1 MPHFGAVFPLLRP
14 VILRSLS
21 PSTSTTSAAHHHD
34 PDLGPP
40 FLHKERDA
48 ERRVERDELN
58 RHAAGECLLQKSICC
73 HRPGRQQD
81 PDLSIQEGEASLHG
95 RM

>member
-1 MPHFGAVFPLLRP
+1 MT
-14 VILRSLS
+14 S
-21 PSTSTTSAAHHHD
+21 PSEVSWHILGRIIPVLSIHARGHVPFPPPPLAAHHHD

-81 PDLSIQEGEASLHG
+81 PDL
-95 RM
+95 RV